1 MKIKR
6 FDNLWLMGVIISGA
20 ILGIIYLLKIFFPS
34 FVIEVAHIESIV
46 NIGHYI
52 DQHKWAWYLA
62 SFSLSFFV
70 CYFTFC
76 ACCRKKTLTVKE
88 TIITIACI
96 LILYAIK
103 EFLPSQYTSLNI
115 SIMVFM
121 PMLFKG
127 DFKATSISFIVMNFM
142 QTLTLEIRGLA
153 LMISDFNFATL
164 IVLCIDS
171 YIIVWLLYCYFN
183 FNKENT

>member
-62 SFSLSFFV
+62 SFGISFLLYYLL
-70 CYFTFC
+70 CC
-76 ACCRKKTLTVKE
+76 ASCRKKHLARREVLF
-88 TIITIACI
+88 IIATI
-96 LILYAIK
+96 LILFIVR
-103 EFLPSQYTSLNI
+103 EFLPNQYTVLNYTSLLVLPL
-115 SIMVFM
+115 IM
-121 PMLFKG
+121 KG
-127 DFKATSISFIVMNFM
+127 DFLITTVWFATTNLL
-142 QTLTLEIRGLA
+142 QTTTLEIRNLNQ
-153 LMISDFNFATL
+153 MISDYNFATGL
-164 IVLCIDS
+164 ILLIDL
-171 YIIVWLLYCYFN
+171 YIFQFLLYFYFN
-183 FNKENT
+183 YKKEE